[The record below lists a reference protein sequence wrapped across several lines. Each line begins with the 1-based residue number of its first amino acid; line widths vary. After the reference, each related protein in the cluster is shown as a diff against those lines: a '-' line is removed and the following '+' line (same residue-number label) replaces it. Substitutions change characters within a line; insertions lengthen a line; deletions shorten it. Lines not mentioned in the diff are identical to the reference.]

1 MKQAEGYNLQA
12 VGTSTYFS
20 NFGGGA
26 EKMGFYA
33 SNPSEDQGSRFTFT
47 KTTMEGSSAYH
58 SLKLYYD
65 EATKVKESTVVG
77 RNIVGCYP
85 EDKANAYNS
94 AYAGASELLGGTATY
109 AEYLTAYQV
118 LLTANEALA
127 LNMPVEGKYYRI
139 VSADIT
145 NNRAGGVVYADPADN
160 KMYWSTDKET
170 TDATA
175 VWIIIPTENGTFF
188 VANLQ
193 TSAYINEFI
202 YNNPTP
208 LSDVAGEVSIVS
220 LLADDGQVGIKCNG
234 AMMHAQSDGAIVRW
248 NTGANDA
255 SAWRIEEMDIYATG
269 INHKMV
275 EDTTIIYDLYGR
287 RLRGIPTSGLYIIN
301 GVKRYI
307 QVK

>member
-1 MKQAEGYNLQA
+1 
-12 VGTSTYFS
+12 
-20 NFGGGA
+20 
-26 EKMGFYA
+26 
-33 SNPSEDQGSRFTFT
+33 
-47 KTTMEGSSAYH
+47 
-58 SLKLYYD
+58 
-65 EATKVKESTVVG
+65 
-77 RNIVGCYP
+77 
-85 EDKANAYNS
+85 
-94 AYAGASELLGGTATY
+94 
-109 AEYLTAYQV
+109 
-118 LLTANEALA
+118 
-127 LNMPVEGKYYRI
+127 
-139 VSADIT
+139 
-145 NNRAGGVVYADPADN
+145 
-160 KMYWSTDKET
+160 MYWSTDKGT
-170 TDATA
+170 TDETA
-175 VWIIIPTENGTFF
+175 AWTITPTENGTFI

-193 TSAYINEFI
+193 TGAYINEFI